1 MTLERCF
8 SILERNQIPYSHSIH
23 PPAWTAREV
32 ATAEHMPA
40 HRLAKVVV
48 YHGDIGYGML
58 VLPADDIVNFGDVLH
73 LLGLREIRL
82 ATETELGELFPDC
95 ELGAMPPFGNLVDM
109 PVLLDE
115 MLVSSEYIAFNAGTH
130 RDVIHMSFAS
140 FCGLVNPLIGSF
152 AVPQLAIAMP

>member
-1 MTLERCF
+1 MTPERCF

-32 ATAEHMPA
+32 AAAEHM
-40 HRLAKVVV
+40 
-48 YHGDIGYGML
+48 HGDNGYGML
-58 VLPADDIVNFGDVLH
+58 MLPADDIVSFGDVLH

-82 ATETELGELFPDC
+82 ATETELGELFPDS

-115 MLVSSEYIAFNAGTH
+115 TLASSEFIAFSAGTH

-140 FCGLVNPLIGSF
+140 FCGLVNPLTGSF
-152 AVPQLAIAMP
+152 AVSRLAIALA